1 MRKRGQTSAHTGN
14 TMNEAF
20 EDKDTVLLTSCGI
33 YPQVIT
39 EIIYALSQQAAPVEP
54 TEVYVITT
62 EVGMDQ
68 IKKYLLDETNGY
80 FFRLCREY
88 DLSNTRF
95 ELSNVK
101 LLEDAVGIPLD
112 DIQTREDNEVVA
124 NTITELVR
132 KLTLDPRTALHVSL
146 AGGRR
151 TISYYLGYALSLFGR
166 PQDRLSHTIVSREF
180 EADDEFFYPNKEPTF
195 ITDRAGNTLNTQH
208 AHVMLAEIPFVRL
221 REGMPIDL
229 LEGRTTFVEAVA
241 AVPKVTKTAQLQI
254 DLKAKTLIMNDVPVD
269 LPPILF
275 AWYGW
280 LALRRKERTTTE
292 STILVRGNDHKAFL
306 DLLRSIYGG
315 SHASFRR
322 AEKALAYGF
331 TVDYVSEK
339 NSRINKR
346 ISQALAFRA
355 YHFRIHSHGE
365 RPNTRY
371 GLLLESENI
380 LVKEQHS

>member
-1 MRKRGQTSAHTGN
+1 MRKRGQTRAHTEN
-14 TMNEAF
+14 TMSEAF

-62 EVGMDQ
+62 GVGMDQ

-132 KLTLDPRTALHVSL
+132 KLTLDPKTALHVSL

-221 REGMPIDL
+221 REGLPVDL
-229 LEGRTTFVEAVA
+229 LEGKTTFVEAVA

-254 DLKAKTLIMNDVPVD
+254 DLKAKTLVMNDVPID

-280 LALRRKERTTTE
+280 LALRRKERTGTE

-306 DLLRSIYGG
+306 DFLRSIYGG

-322 AEKALAYGF
+322 AKKALAHGF
-331 TVDYVSEK
+331 TIDYVSEK

-355 YHFRIHSHGE
+355 YPFRIHSHGE

-371 GLLLESENI
+371 GLLLEPENI
-380 LVKEQHS
+380 LVKEQRS